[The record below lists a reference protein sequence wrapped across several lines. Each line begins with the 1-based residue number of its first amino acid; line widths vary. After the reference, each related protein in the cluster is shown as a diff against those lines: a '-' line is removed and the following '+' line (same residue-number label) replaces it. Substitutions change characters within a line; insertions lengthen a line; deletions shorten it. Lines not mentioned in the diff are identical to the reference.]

1 MLHLC
6 MPLRYRIVRQPQ
18 APCRRHGPLTA
29 NCPARHGAP
38 QPHARQF
45 LQGTAARYAA
55 ANADVDAVA
64 LIGAVVDHVAGCER
78 AGAQA
83 VAARSFGRLR
93 AGDDAALEIG
103 VALHVDAVA
112 IVSGKDAALLGHAG
126 VVGVDFAVA
135 VAGTAR
141 GAIAHRDLSAHALLL
156 ALVRGC
162 VLLALDVQAIGCHV
176 HTAAM
181 HLRAFEGE
189 CIARLDGGVAARI
202 AHVRVAPAGAVAVRV
217 ALAAVDACG
226 NAKASALYA
235 CAQRNSGT
243 EAAGAVAAVLLAV
256 LLRRLQRDAL
266 VRIQCGA
273 ASDCALVD
281 VGRVQ
286 VHITPRAADE
296 DASDYPACYFLCL
309 FNHHHLPYLARLA
322 AMSAFHLSAASL
334 FFCCRSK

>member
-1 MLHLC
+1 MFRLHILAYCIECVGLKFLRNSHLNIQFPEYLAGIKAVLQCAAPDCYLLC
-6 MPLRYRIVRQPQ
+6 GGAGLEVGNILLLRCRIGDLHMGGVD
-18 APCRRHGPLTA
+18 AACCAAALL
-29 NCPARHGAP
+29 GAVLP
-38 QPHARQF
+38 IAYCLAH
-45 LQGTAARYAA
+45 AARYAA
-55 ANADVDAVA
+55 ATAEADAVA
-64 LIGAVVDHVAGCER
+64 LIGAVVGHVAGCER

-93 AGDDAALEIG
+93 AGDDAAPEIG

-135 VAGTAR
+135 VAGAAR

-256 LLRRLQRDAL
+256 LLRRLQRDVL
-266 VRIQCGA
+266 CCFRLRPGGCWPRSG
-273 ASDCALVD
+273 S
-281 VGRVQ
+281 
-286 VHITPRAADE
+286 HHTPR
-296 DASDYPACYFLCL
+296 C
-309 FNHHHLPYLARLA
+309 
-322 AMSAFHLSAASL
+322 
-334 FFCCRSK
+334 